1 MTSIKLQSQGRVG
14 VSCYKHIFDRF
25 NISDL
30 STLGME
36 YPYNFPITLNGCAHY
51 MREVGTDN
59 SINFNFKKG
68 LTGKPWV
75 EVLRYRPGDTFQ
87 TPEVVGFFYPTK
99 FSYMHSFS
107 ITENYA
113 VFLFYPVKIDAKVFL
128 PSLMTTFIIPT
139 SEIS

>member
-1 MTSIKLQSQGRVG
+1 
-14 VSCYKHIFDRF
+14 
-25 NISDL
+25 
-30 STLGME
+30 ME

-113 VFLFYPVKIDAKVFL
+113 VFLFYPVKIDAKVVFSHFL
-128 PSLMTTFIIPT
+128 LHSIINPT

>member
-1 MTSIKLQSQGRVG
+1 MSTKNAIG
-14 VSCYKHIFDRF
+14 RF

-30 STLGME
+30 STFGQE
-36 YPYNFPITLNGCAHY
+36 YPPSYPIVLNGCAHWL
-51 MREVGTDN
+51 REPGTDN

-113 VFLFYPVKIDAKVFL
+113 VFLFYPVKIDAKVVFSHFL
-128 PSLMTTFIIPT
+128 
-139 SEIS
+139 

>member
-1 MTSIKLQSQGRVG
+1 MLKDRVG
-14 VSCYKHIFDRF
+14 WYKHIFDRF

-113 VFLFYPVKIDAKVFL
+113 VFLFYPVKIDAKVFI

-139 SEIS
+139 LEIS

>member
-1 MTSIKLQSQGRVG
+1 
-14 VSCYKHIFDRF
+14 
-25 NISDL
+25 
-30 STLGME
+30 ME

-113 VFLFYPVKIDAKVFL
+113 VFLFYPVKIDAKVVLLIFITHCNQSYFRN
-128 PSLMTTFIIPT
+128 SLTPT
-139 SEIS
+139 SMLLRCSRVEM